1 MQRSRCFYISTPVWV
16 VYYWN
21 LCFVTKPGRTLTRN
35 TLLVTQVKS
44 FLSSRCS
51 SLQIYHKERRTRI
64 PQSQMKHMTK
74 VSSVR
79 QINFTRIVRIQKTIH
94 LETANML
101 LMIYAHARMS
111 GDVTLIQKHVGIFSA

>member
-1 MQRSRCFYISTPVWV
+1 
-16 VYYWN
+16 
-21 LCFVTKPGRTLTRN
+21 
-35 TLLVTQVKS
+35 
-44 FLSSRCS
+44 
-51 SLQIYHKERRTRI
+51 
-64 PQSQMKHMTK
+64 MTK